1 MLFINSLQSH
11 QCHTRKTTDLEKKAH
26 PCHENIR
33 CLEAKRE
40 NPSSTRVLAMR
51 SNHFDVKELISRPIN
66 Y

>member
-1 MLFINSLQSH
+1 MLFKNSL
-11 QCHTRKTTDLEKKAH
+11 HTRKTTDLEKKAH
-26 PCHENIR
+26 PCRENTR

-51 SNHFDVKELISRPIN
+51 YNHFDVKELISRPIN